1 LWKRKRGAEV
11 MHTNREAE
19 SIIATIMLKAI
30 QDNPELEKVVRD
42 KITEAVDGIDT
53 TQLSEA
59 LCERLSDMI
68 SNLDLDNLYET
79 MIEVVTEDA
88 TKKIK
93 KIFSQ
98 KSKA

>member
-1 LWKRKRGAEV
+1 

-19 SIIATIMLKAI
+19 SMIATIMLKAI

-42 KITEAVDGIDT
+42 KITEAVNGIDT

>member
-1 LWKRKRGAEV
+1 MHINRGE
-11 MHTNREAE
+11 E
-19 SIIATIMLKAI
+19 SMIATIMLKVI

-42 KITEAVDGIDT
+42 KITEAVNGIDT
-53 TQLSEA
+53 AQISEA
-59 LCERLSDMI
+59 LCERLSNMI
-68 SNLDLDNLYET
+68 SNLDLDDLYET

-93 KIFSQ
+93 KAFSQ

>member
-1 LWKRKRGAEV
+1 
-11 MHTNREAE
+11 MHTNRGAE
-19 SIIATIMLKAI
+19 SMIATIMLKAI

-42 KITEAVDGIDT
+42 KITEAVNGIDT
-53 TQLSEA
+53 AQLSEA

-93 KIFSQ
+93 KVFSQ

>member
-1 LWKRKRGAEV
+1 MLA
-11 MHTNREAE
+11 A
-19 SIIATIMLKAI
+19 IMLKII

-79 MIEVVTEDA
+79 MVEVVTEDA

>member
-1 LWKRKRGAEV
+1 

>member
-1 LWKRKRGAEV
+1 

-19 SIIATIMLKAI
+19 SMIATIMLKVI

>member
-1 LWKRKRGAEV
+1 

-19 SIIATIMLKAI
+19 SMIATIMLKAI

>member
-1 LWKRKRGAEV
+1 
-11 MHTNREAE
+11 MHTNRIQKREEE
-19 SIIATIMLKAI
+19 SILADIMLKII